1 MIYLLFILLFFS
13 SMCNSF
19 VVFDPSNFVK
29 NSLTAAQT
37 AEQIMYLTSQY
48 ETQMRQFETQLLQL
62 KNLPVS
68 SINSLLSKN
77 HDDLLISTEFFSKVQ
92 SIYGSINQIQDNFK
106 KRLDSAKMLNL
117 DWNQYVAYEKNR
129 IDRVQSDAIS
139 ISSNDLSALSRLKR
153 DYEFASEIEMKIGT
167 TSGVHEAMQL
177 LNVQVNRI
185 ITQNADFLKTLNV
198 SINTPSSG
206 VNLLERN
213 FKDQLELN
221 RKLARENLDRSRY
234 EGELKVFN
242 ILGNGY
248 FRNDK

>member
-1 MIYLLFILLFFS
+1 MKFLFFIILS
-13 SMCNSF
+13 FSTICNGI

-48 ETQMRQFETQLLQL
+48 ETQLKQFETQLLQI
-62 KNLPVS
+62 KNLPVA
-68 SINSLLSKN
+68 SINSLLIKN
-77 HDDLLISTEFFSKVQ
+77 HEDYLISTELFSKVQ
-92 SIYGSINQIQDNFK
+92 SIYGSINQVHENFNK
-106 KRLDSAKMLNL
+106 KLDSAKMLNM

-129 IDRVQSDAIS
+129 IARSQTDAIS
-139 ISSNDLSALSRLKR
+139 ISSNDMTALNRLKR
-153 DYEFASEIEMKIGT
+153 DYDFANEIEMKIGT
-167 TSGVHEAMQL
+167 TSGMHEAMQL

-198 SINTPSSG
+198 SINSPGSG
-206 VNLLERN
+206 LNLLERN

-221 RKLARENLDRSRY
+221 QKINKDHLDRSRY

>member
-1 MIYLLFILLFFS
+1 MIFLLFILLFFS
-13 SMCNSF
+13 SMCNGF

-92 SIYGSINQIQDNFK
+92 SIYGSINQIQENFK

-153 DYEFASEIEMKIGT
+153 DYEFASEIEMKIGA

>member
-1 MIYLLFILLFFS
+1 
-13 SMCNSF
+13 
-19 VVFDPSNFVK
+19 
-29 NSLTAAQT
+29 
-37 AEQIMYLTSQY
+37 
-48 ETQMRQFETQLLQL
+48 MRQFETQLLQL